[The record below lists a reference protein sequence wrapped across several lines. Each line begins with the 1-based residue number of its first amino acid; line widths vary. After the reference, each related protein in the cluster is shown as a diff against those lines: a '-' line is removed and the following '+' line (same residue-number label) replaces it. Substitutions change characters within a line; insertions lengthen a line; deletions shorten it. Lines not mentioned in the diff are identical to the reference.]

1 MYQQNT
7 TSKTQQTNHKPAAP
21 ASSQPQ
27 AETPVKRQHREVFS
41 VVADEKNEERWHK
54 LGAAFVNKDDS
65 VTILLDAMPLGRK
78 LIIRDP
84 KAKDAQVAE

>member
-1 MYQQNT
+1 MYPQNT
-7 TSKTQQTNHKPAAP
+7 TSKTQNTNNKPVANTNAKP
-21 ASSQPQ
+21 ST
-27 AETPVKRQHREVFS
+27 ETPVKRPRKEVFS
-41 VVADEKNEERWHK
+41 VVVDEKNEERWHK
-54 LGAAFVNKDDS
+54 LGAAFINKDDS